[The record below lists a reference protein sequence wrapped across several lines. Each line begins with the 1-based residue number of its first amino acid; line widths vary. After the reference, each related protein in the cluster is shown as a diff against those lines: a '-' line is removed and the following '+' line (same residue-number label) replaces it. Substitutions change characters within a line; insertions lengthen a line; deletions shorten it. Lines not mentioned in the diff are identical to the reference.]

1 MGITAENLADQYNI
15 SREDPDKFAIDSQ
28 GKAKKAI
35 TNFISECFNTDGSIK
50 SKNYIKTPSKWT
62 CSFCPFKE
70 EQELCGAGLDFL

>member
-1 MGITAENLADQYNI
+1 MSPHQAYRVQTFSPPSGKIKL
-15 SREDPDKFAIDSQ
+15 

-50 SKNYIKTPSKWT
+50 NKNYIKTPSKWT
-62 CSFCPFKE
+62 CNFCPFKE